1 MNRSAIK
8 KFFSPVCNDAR
19 SGSVFPDESF
29 PLKIHTLCA
38 KWHLVFTPS
47 GEEGF
52 IKATTLA
59 VIKNKSKQ
67 VCFHSP
73 GGTAFFLAS
82 FSLSQSVVQLKVT
95 MRCTHTG
102 TGGQPK
108 RLYEILIRFQQETER
123 TSLLVSR
130 TALPGKNFFLFS
142 RRHLASFW
150 MTVATDWSPS
160 VPWCPWKKKTR
171 RPLWDVTR
179 SCNESTVHGRHL
191 WRVESRE
198 NLN

>member
-1 MNRSAIK
+1 MLLKS
-8 KFFSPVCNDAR
+8 FSLPCTCTR

-73 GGTAFFLAS
+73 DGNAFS
-82 FSLSQSVVQLKVT
+82 SLRVVQLKVT
-95 MRCTHTG
+95 TRCTHTG

-179 SCNESTVHGRHL
+179 SCNESTVHGWHL